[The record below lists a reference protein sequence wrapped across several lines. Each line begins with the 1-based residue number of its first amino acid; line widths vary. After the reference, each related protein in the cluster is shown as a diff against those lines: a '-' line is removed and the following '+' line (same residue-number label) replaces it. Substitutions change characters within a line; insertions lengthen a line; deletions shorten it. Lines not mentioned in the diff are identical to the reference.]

1 MSVII
6 NMNEFIAICVYLVSL
21 ELLLTHLTA
30 RLIFKMRPM
39 KCVEILSI
47 WSAVVDVNN
56 VWIEVWIIILS
67 LSVDVCTMV
76 LLSISVIEVDEV
88 VSSLY
93 RADIVNLVRKNLP
106 FQVVLACQYR
116 YFSLR
121 IDSVPILILEA
132 RRSLIVPALDLCFV
146 SPLD

>member
-1 MSVII
+1 M
-6 NMNEFIAICVYLVSL
+6 SL
-21 ELLLTHLTA
+21 ELLLTHL
-30 RLIFKMRPM
+30 RVHLIFKMRPI
-39 KCVEILSI
+39 KCVEILCIRS
-47 WSAVVDVNN
+47 SVVDVNKI
-56 VWIEVWIIILS
+56 WIEVWIIILS

-76 LLSISVIEVDEV
+76 LLSVSVIEVAEV

-93 RADIVNLVRKNLP
+93 RADIVDLVRKNLP

-116 YFSLR
+116 YFSLTT
-121 IDSVPILILEA
+121 DGVPIRILEA